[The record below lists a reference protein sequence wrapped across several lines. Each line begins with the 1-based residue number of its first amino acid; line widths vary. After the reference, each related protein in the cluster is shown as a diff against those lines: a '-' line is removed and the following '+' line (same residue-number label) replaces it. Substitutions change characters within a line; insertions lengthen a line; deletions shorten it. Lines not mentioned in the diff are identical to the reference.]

1 MSTIPHITVLSSDYA
16 RVEALWL
23 LLLRRVSLSKA
34 LSHREKSCYMDK
46 LQLALRPLDNNVKL
60 ARLEAVQ
67 RELDGGQS

>member
-1 MSTIPHITVLSSDYA
+1 MSTIPHITVSSSDYA
-16 RVEALWL
+16 KIEALWL

-34 LSHREKSCYMDK
+34 LSHREKNCYMDK
-46 LQLALRPLDNNVKL
+46 LQQALHPVDNNVKL